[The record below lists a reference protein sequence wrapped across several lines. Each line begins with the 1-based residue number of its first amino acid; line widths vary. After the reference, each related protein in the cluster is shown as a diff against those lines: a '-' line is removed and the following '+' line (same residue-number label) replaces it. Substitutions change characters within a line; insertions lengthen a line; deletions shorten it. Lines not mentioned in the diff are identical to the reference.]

1 MYDAMTAEN
10 LSSEMNSDLHRLV
23 SHNMKHSRRD
33 VAFQQVYNAAND
45 TNNIRSNNMSNGER
59 AMQYSADNCTSNSFN
74 ETESE

>member
-1 MYDAMTAEN
+1 MTAEN

-23 SHNMKHSRRD
+23 SQNMKHSRRD
-33 VAFQQVYNAAND
+33 VAFQQVHNAAKND
-45 TNNIRSNNMSNGER
+45 TNNTKVNNMSNGEC